1 MTDTE
6 EADCGWEEVY
16 RAMGVRCDIEV
27 DVSSLDERG
36 VCPTPLVNPF
46 PFSSQPSVRWSGR
59 NIASLDVF
67 A

>member
-1 MTDTE
+1 
-6 EADCGWEEVY
+6 
-16 RAMGVRCDIEV
+16 MGVRCDIEV

-46 PFSSQPSVRWSGR
+46 PFSNHRSERWIGR
-59 NIASLDVF
+59 NITPLDVF